1 MEMTVQPTTLA
12 HRPSFAELYT
22 PKTITVLREGYSVA
36 ALRADVLSGLTVA
49 IVALPLSMAIAIAS
63 GAPPQLGLI
72 TAIIGG
78 FIISA
83 LGGSRFQIGGPA
95 AAFTVL
101 VAASINNHGI
111 EGMLL
116 STMMAGVFLMLIGFL
131 RLGTYI
137 KYIPYP
143 VTVGFIAG
151 IATILVAGQIHDFLG
166 LTLAVKE
173 PPDLL
178 PKLQALAAGIGTI
191 NPAAVLLSVGTVAI
205 ISGLKRVR
213 PGWPGILF
221 AVAVCSLA
229 AALFHLPVETIGTRF
244 GGIPGSLPAPH
255 LPAMSLAAL
264 QTALPDALTF
274 TLLGAIESLL
284 SAMVADGMTGRRHRS
299 NMELVAQGLANIASA
314 LFGGIPATGTVA
326 RTATNVRSGAR
337 SPIAGMTHSLFLVA
351 FMLIAAPLASYIPL
365 AALSGVLMIVAWN
378 MAERHAIATL
388 FRTSLGDTVVLLATF
403 GLTIFRS
410 LAEGIVVGFTLGVL
424 LFIRRMSQATAIEA
438 QVLYVPDDVADDEGG
453 RTPYDPGVAT
463 DPDIAVYRISGAFFF
478 GAAASVGQ
486 VLDSIADRHKAFVID
501 FAAVPFIDSTAANA
515 IAGAAGKASRHGV
528 SVIVSG
534 ASAAIRAMLE
544 THGLTA
550 PKVSFSPDVDAAVAS
565 AHAMVAARRAA

>member
-1 MEMTVQPTTLA
+1 MELTVQSSRLAQRPT
-12 HRPSFAELYT
+12 FADLFT
-22 PKTITVLREGYSVA
+22 PKTITVLREGYSAA

-101 VAASINNHGI
+101 VAASIHNHGVD
-111 EGMLL
+111 GMLL
-116 STMMAGVFLMLIGFL
+116 STMMAGVFLMVIGFL

-137 KYIPYP
+137 KFIPYP

-178 PKLQALAAGIGTI
+178 PKLEALAAGLGTI
-191 NPAAVLLSVGTVAI
+191 NPAAVVLSIGTVLI

-229 AALFHLPVETIGTRF
+229 ATLFHLPVETIGTRF

-255 LPAMSLAAL
+255 LPVLSLAGL

-337 SPIAGMTHSLFLVA
+337 SPVAGMAHSLFLVA

-365 AALSGVLMIVAWN
+365 AALAGVLMVVAWN

-388 FRTSLGDTVVLLATF
+388 VRTSPGDTVVLTATF

-424 LFIRRMSQATAIEA
+424 LFIRRISQTTAVDAHVPI
-438 QVLYVPDDVADDEGG
+438 VLDDVADNEGG
-453 RTPYDPGVAT
+453 RPPYDPSVAT
-463 DPDIAVYRISGAFFF
+463 DPDLAVYRISGAFFF

-501 FAAVPFIDSTAANA
+501 FSAVPFIDSTAANA
-515 IAGAAGKASRHGV
+515 IAGVAAKAGRHGV
-528 SVIVSG
+528 SVFVSG
-534 ASAAIRAMLE
+534 TSEAIRQTLNG
-544 THGLTA
+544 HGVKPPA
-550 PKVSFSPDVDAAVAS
+550 VNFQPDIDTAVA
-565 AHAMVAARRAA
+565 AARGLIATGRAA